1 MPHRQSPRVTR
12 KRGPLVEAAPAL
24 VGAQHAVPGEDA
36 WRDLNHRPRSLAA
49 PRSDPPTSPARPSC
63 HSEPFAAAAVSSRTP
78 SGARD
83 PSSFSVAPTLMQCT
97 EARGGETERVFALT
111 TSSSLRAEPLPLRAL
126 AICFSLPI
134 RRPRLLPPPNQRHR
148 RARSQPSPAGL
159 GNPAHHIPSAVGA
172 AHLLLPHGN
181 CAGSSAAPPALAR
194 PFPLVE
200 APGFSPGYEAPKQ
213 ISSRASAPEPWN
225 ANPPISPGPLHT
237 RSRPQPRSGDCN

>member
-1 MPHRQSPRVTR
+1 MPHRQSPRVAR

-134 RRPRLLPPPNQRHR
+134 RRPRLLPPPNQRRR

-159 GNPAHHIPSAVGA
+159 GNP
-172 AHLLLPHGN
+172 
-181 CAGSSAAPPALAR
+181 CGSPGLQPGVRSPQTNILR
-194 PFPLVE
+194 
-200 APGFSPGYEAPKQ
+200 GFSPGAVERQSPDQPWAAAHPF
-213 ISSRASAPEPWN
+213 ASPAAERR
-225 ANPPISPGPLHT
+225 L
-237 RSRPQPRSGDCN
+237 